1 MAETA
6 KYVLVGGGVASVCA
20 VQGIREH
27 DPDGRILMIR
37 DEVHVPYDRPP
48 LSKGIL
54 KGTMDG
60 VDDASSKYESF
71 YEENK
76 VERMLGRS
84 ATGLEPQTKTI
95 TLDNGQTVNYE
106 KLLLATGARAKAPDI
121 PGTDKA
127 GVFTLRTIDDAEALR
142 DALNKAKT
150 CLIVGTGFIA
160 FEVASVSLMKGI
172 ETRIIS
178 QDRWPWEKFASEGT
192 GHFVAEAFRNAGAT
206 VSMNTEIES
215 IDDGP
220 VVNAVDGRQFRFD
233 VVVLATGIKL
243 NTELAEVAGLPF
255 EPENGIIVNEFLQTA
270 DPDIYAAGD
279 VAYFPDKPLGM
290 SGEHHLNAKWQGA
303 QAGAN
308 MAGANQP
315 YTKVPYF
322 WTDFLDLHM
331 ILRGHPERCHAIK
344 VIGDRNAGEFT
355 EIYENF
361 DGELRM
367 GIAFSKDEPSLDA
380 ISDKIEAAIG
390 TRVEGYS

>member
-37 DEVHVPYDRPP
+37 DEAHVPYDRPP

-54 KGTMDG
+54 RGTMDG
-60 VDDASSKYESF
+60 IDDCSSKYESF
-71 YEENK
+71 YEDNK
-76 VERMLGRS
+76 VDRLLGTS
-84 ATGLEPQTKTI
+84 ATGLDRESKTLS
-95 TLDNGQTVNYE
+95 LDNGEIVHYE
-106 KLLLATGARAKAPDI
+106 KLLLATGARAARPNI
-121 PGTDKA
+121 PGTDTP
-127 GVFTLRTIDDAEALR
+127 GVHVLRTLDDAEALR
-142 DALNKAKT
+142 DALNRAKT

-160 FEVASVSLMKGI
+160 FEVASICLEKGI

-215 IDDGP
+215 IEPGP
-220 VVNAVDGRQFRFD
+220 VVNAVDGRQLRFD
-233 VVVLATGIKL
+233 VVVLGTGIKL
-243 NTELAEVAGLPF
+243 NTELAGAGGLPF
-255 EPENGIIVNEFLQTA
+255 DPEHGIVVNEFLQTA

-279 VAYFPDKPLGM
+279 VAYFPDRPLGL

-308 MAGANQP
+308 MAGASQP
-315 YTKVPYF
+315 YSKVPYF

-361 DGELRM
+361 DGELQM
-367 GIAFSKDEPSLDA
+367 GIAFSKDEPSLDK

-390 TRVEGYS
+390 TRVEGYN